1 MTKRNLALLILA
13 AGESRRMA
21 SARPK
26 AMHEIAGR
34 PMICHVAASGAAL
47 GPERTVVVIAPGMDA
62 VAAAAARQVGSLDVV
77 LQKERQGTADAV
89 RVALA
94 ALDGFEGDVLA
105 VCGDVP
111 LIAAASLEALLEA
124 HREGAAPA
132 VTVLAMR
139 PADPAGYGRLIV
151 DREGGLEAVV
161 EDGDAGPEERAL
173 GLCNSGIIAL
183 RTASLPM
190 LLGDLGADNA
200 KREYY
205 LTDTVAAARA
215 RGMTCAYAEAP
226 AVEALGV
233 NSRADLALAEAAMQ
247 DRLRRAAIE
256 GGALLAAPDT
266 VFLSADTALARDAVV
281 EPYVVFGPGVHV
293 GEGAVVRAFSHVEGA
308 RIAAGATVGPFAR
321 LRTGTEVG
329 PGARIGNFV
338 EIKNARLGEG
348 VKANHL
354 SYLGDADIGARA
366 NIGAGTITCN
376 YDGIT
381 KSHTEIG
388 EDAFIG
394 SNTALI
400 SPLAVGARAFV
411 GAGSAIN
418 RDVPADALG
427 IARERQ
433 KNVPDWAK
441 RKRGG
446 G

>member
-1 MTKRNLALLILA
+1 MTKRNLALVLLA
-13 AGESRRMA
+13 AGEGTRMA

-26 AMHEIAGR
+26 VMFEVAGR
-34 PMICHVAASGAAL
+34 PMIGHVAASGAAL
-47 GPERTVVVIAPGMDA
+47 DPGRTVVVIAPGMDA
-62 VAAAAARQVGSLDVV
+62 VAAAAADHTAALDVV
-77 LQKERQGTADAV
+77 LQKERLGTGDAV

-105 VCGDVP
+105 VCVDVP
-111 LIAAASLEALLEA
+111 LITAASLERLLEI
-124 HREGAAPA
+124 HRGAAGPA

-139 PADPAGYGRLIV
+139 PRDPTGYGRLV
-151 DREGGLEAVV
+151 VNGEGALESVV
-161 EDGDAGPEERAL
+161 EDRDAGPEELAL
-173 GLCNSGIIAL
+173 GLCNSGILAL
-183 RTASLPM
+183 QAAALPE
-190 LLGDLGADNA
+190 LLGDLRAENA
-200 KREYY
+200 KGEYY
-205 LTDTVAAARA
+205 LTDTVAAATA
-215 RGMTCAYAEAP
+215 RGMACAYAEAP
-226 AVEALGV
+226 AEELIGV

-247 DRLRRAAIE
+247 ARLRARALE
-256 GGALLAAPDT
+256 GGAALAAPDT
-266 VFLSADTALARDAVV
+266 VFLCADTELARDATV
-281 EPYVVFGPGVHV
+281 EPYVVFGPGVSV
-293 GEGAVVRAFSHVEGA
+293 GEGALIRAFSHIEGA

-321 LRTGTEVG
+321 LRAGTEVG
-329 PGARIGNFV
+329 PGVRIGNFV

-348 VKANHL
+348 AKANHL

-376 YDGIT
+376 YDGVT

-400 SPLAVGARAFV
+400 SPLKVGARAFV

-433 KNVPDWAK
+433 TNVADWAK
-441 RKRGG
+441 RKRDEA
-446 G
+446 